1 MPNRQPASH
10 RYLGNA
16 FVSTHRQVHVPT
28 FPVRM
33 NARRCLGCFHQQ
45 EAQQRIALLADV
57 SKSLLASTGVLT
69 RIIPTYVPISL
80 PH

>member
-1 MPNRQPASH
+1 
-10 RYLGNA
+10 
-16 FVSTHRQVHVPT
+16 
-28 FPVRM
+28 
-33 NARRCLGCFHQQ
+33 
-45 EAQQRIALLADV
+45 LLADV